1 MYKNS
6 AKKGLKAFVGTGVFV
21 FVAMAPIARAELVYD
36 SGNDPQAQ
44 VGAQVRADDRESTRK
59 VLKSSQHNQPL
70 QNGGG
75 VQTVQIARRQPIQV
89 IDQPQSA
96 PASPIAFNQAGES
109 AESEYQNNTKS
120 ELLRRQRMREEL
132 RNEDEIQERLE
143 SLRLRDE
150 KKRTQQLFGTNG
162 QSEDGAPMPP
172 APTAFQGSASASM
185 PGQVPVQMTEEVV
198 SVPVTERPGQP
209 TVAPVAASRRTTSAQ
224 QAAMVAASSESVE
237 FEQESGSRS
246 RAQASASLDDEKT
259 TVKIAPR
266 VGLANMGGE
275 GNLKVNSRYSAGLAL
290 SVDAS
295 DNMAFEVGY
304 TFNEFGIE
312 LAQPGLY
319 NPSPT
324 GNYETRALKQNVID
338 AGLKFYLL
346 GPSSKLRPFVGGGAA
361 YSKSYL
367 NYDQQYSQY
376 LNQLSPQG
384 QGVRDYEMSSY
395 LGYLTTGFDVRISK
409 SVSIGTLFK
418 YYTVLSSRE
427 NASLPYQ
434 AFYGAQGNGL
444 SSNYSLQ
451 NLSGT
456 DAGNQYAGASLA
468 RSSFYS
474 ILAGV
479 TFTF

>member
-1 MYKNS
+1 
-6 AKKGLKAFVGTGVFV
+6 
-21 FVAMAPIARAELVYD
+21 
-36 SGNDPQAQ
+36 
-44 VGAQVRADDRESTRK
+44 
-59 VLKSSQHNQPL
+59 
-70 QNGGG
+70 
-75 VQTVQIARRQPIQV
+75 
-89 IDQPQSA
+89 
-96 PASPIAFNQAGES
+96 
-109 AESEYQNNTKS
+109 
-120 ELLRRQRMREEL
+120 
-132 RNEDEIQERLE
+132 
-143 SLRLRDE
+143 
-150 KKRTQQLFGTNG
+150 
-162 QSEDGAPMPP
+162 MPP
-172 APTAFQGSASASM
+172 APTALQGSATAPM
-185 PGQVPVQMTEEVV
+185 PAQMTEEVV

-209 TVAPVAASRRTTSAQ
+209 ALVPASAQRRTAGAQ
-224 QAAMVAASSESVE
+224 QAAMVEASESAE
-237 FEQESGSRS
+237 FEQDSGSRS
-246 RAQASASLDDEKT
+246 RAQAYASLDDEKT
-259 TVKIAPR
+259 TVRIAPR
-266 VGLANMGGE
+266 AGLANMSGE

-304 TFNEFGIE
+304 TYNEFGIE

-384 QGVRDYEMSSY
+384 QGIRDYEMSSY

-444 SSNYSLQ
+444 SSNYGLQ
-451 NLSGT
+451 NYNGT